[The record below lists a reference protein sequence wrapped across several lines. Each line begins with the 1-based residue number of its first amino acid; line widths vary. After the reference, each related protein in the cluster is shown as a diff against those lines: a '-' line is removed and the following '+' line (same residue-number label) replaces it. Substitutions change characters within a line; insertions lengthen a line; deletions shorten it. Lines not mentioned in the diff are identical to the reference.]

1 MLQLSSLVTLSSRIH
16 QHMPDLQTPPTGC
29 DLAEHHAPY
38 LSTPQCRKLQNELTT
53 LKTLLQR
60 KLNSSLSAE
69 VLEVGVTG
77 GRGQEGSVRWAEV
90 QDMSVW
96 LECPLGQC
104 PGQLIS
110 ADMFELDQLS
120 SSFRQGLGTSTL
132 SGVEKSPATRQG

>member
-77 GRGQEGSVRWAEV
+77 GRGQEGSVRWGGGAGYECLV
-90 QDMSVW
+90 GMSVRTMSRTTD
-96 LECPLGQC
+96 QC
-104 PGQLIS
+104 
-110 ADMFELDQLS
+110 
-120 SSFRQGLGTSTL
+120 RH
-132 SGVEKSPATRQG
+132 V